1 MNDPVTR
8 RLSAQLSSGIGGDWC
23 RSTDSGIVET
33 ESSQISYTVYWL
45 VDWLVC
51 TSVFVC
57 AYACGNKRTVSAV
70 ILQYGDLVAGVT
82 STCCCTKFCCVC
94 LLVLTWGWGS
104 KQVHVLARQA
114 FPCWAMSPIQALV
127 LQHLYGQEVVGHF
140 ARIVWGLSWKTHSA
154 YYARRMVLV
163 AQYTNCWYY
172 KFGGWVTQL
181 SVDLC
186 PAWPWFPTRLHPFR
200 AFLEG
205 SHVSLLLI
213 SKDFFF
219 DASLSLQLRHICFMA

>member
-1 MNDPVTR
+1 MQEHWLGHSRNRKLTNFIRCLLTGWLTCMHKCVCVCL
-8 RLSAQLSSGIGGDWC
+8 RLCAFCGD
-23 RSTDSGIVET
+23 
-33 ESSQISYTVYWL
+33 
-45 VDWLVC
+45 
-51 TSVFVC
+51 
-57 AYACGNKRTVSAV
+57 KRTCLSGHSSVWRLGCWGYKHMSRC
-70 ILQYGDLVAGVT
+70 I
-82 STCCCTKFCCVC
+82 KFYCVC

-114 FPCWAMSPIQALV
+114 FPCWAISPIQALV
-127 LQHLYGQEVVGHF
+127 LQRLYEQEAVGDF
-140 ARIVWGLSWKTHSA
+140 ARIVWGLSWKTPSA

-163 AQYTNCWYY
+163 AQYANCWYY

-205 SHVSLLLI
+205 THVSFCL
-213 SKDFFF
+213 SQRTFFFF
-219 DASLSLQLRHICFMA
+219 DASLSLQLCHICFLA

>member
-1 MNDPVTR
+1 MHKCVCVCL
-8 RLSAQLSSGIGGDWC
+8 RLCASCGD
-23 RSTDSGIVET
+23 
-33 ESSQISYTVYWL
+33 
-45 VDWLVC
+45 
-51 TSVFVC
+51 
-57 AYACGNKRTVSAV
+57 KRTVSAV

-82 STCCCTKFCCVC
+82 STCRCTKFCCVC

-114 FPCWAMSPIQALV
+114 FPCWAISPIQALV
-127 LQHLYGQEVVGHF
+127 LQRLYEQEAVGDF
-140 ARIVWGLSWKTHSA
+140 ARTVWGLSWKTPSA

-219 DASLSLQLRHICFMA
+219 FDASLSLQLCHICFLA